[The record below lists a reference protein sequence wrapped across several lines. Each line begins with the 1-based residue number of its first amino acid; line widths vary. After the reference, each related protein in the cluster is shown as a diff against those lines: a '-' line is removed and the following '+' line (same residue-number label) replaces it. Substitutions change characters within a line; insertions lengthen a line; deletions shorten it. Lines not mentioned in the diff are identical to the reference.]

1 MPTTRE
7 LVHDAIGRSVHQL
20 QAYEGPVRESN
31 DAEAVHKS
39 RVATRRLRSD
49 LRTFRAVLDS
59 SWSEPLRGELA
70 WFGQLLGNVRD
81 ADVLQDLFAAKAED
95 LPTSQHAVAIRLV
108 ARLRAEGGEDRESL
122 IDAMRSDRYSR
133 LLERLDRAV
142 LEPAVD
148 PRAAKQSARKLA
160 PVLVR
165 GPWRRLE
172 HTVKQLPSEPAD
184 SDLHTVRRRAKS
196 VRYAAEAVAPVV
208 GKPAK
213 RLAARAEAI
222 QRILGTHQ
230 DLVVADM
237 WLADVVHDIEDG
249 EESFVAGKLD
259 AAVNIERA
267 MVRAQWP
274 RAWCEAKRKHGRD
287 WF

>member
-20 QAYEGPVRESN
+20 MANEGPVRESS
-31 DAEAVHKS
+31 DAEAVHHS
-39 RVATRRLRSD
+39 RVATRRLRAD
-49 LRTFRAVLDS
+49 LRTFRVVLDRA
-59 SWSEPLRGELA
+59 WSEPLRGELA
-70 WFGQLLGNVRD
+70 WLGRLLGNVRD
-81 ADVLQDLFAAKAED
+81 ADVLAELFTAKAED
-95 LPTSQHAVAIRLV
+95 LPPGQHAVALRLV

-122 IDAMRSDRYSR
+122 IEAMRSDRYAR
-133 LLERLDRAV
+133 LLERLSQAA

-148 PRAAKQSARKLA
+148 PQAGKRSARKLA
-160 PVLVR
+160 PTLVR
-165 GPWRRLE
+165 GQWRRLE
-172 HTVKQLPSEPAD
+172 RSVKHLPAAPAD
-184 SDLHTVRRRAKS
+184 SDLHSVRKRAKS

-213 RLAARAEAI
+213 RFAARAEAI
-222 QRILGTHQ
+222 QQILGAHQ

-237 WLADVVHDIEDG
+237 WLEDVVHDIDDG

-259 AAVNIERA
+259 AAINVERA
-267 MVRAQWP
+267 EVRAQWP
-274 RAWCEAKRKHGRD
+274 EAWRDAKRKHGRD